1 MIMLPISK
9 VSLSIKL
16 VFGNSFQEVLEDF
29 QGDLMKQRL
38 STTGFPEEYS
48 KYSEEAPVTE
58 WPCFW
63 VFPGK
68 SSKIF
73 LNMLHF

>member
-1 MIMLPISK
+1 
-9 VSLSIKL
+9 
-16 VFGNSFQEVLEDF
+16 
-29 QGDLMKQRL
+29 MKQRL

-48 KYSEEAPVTE
+48 KYSEEARVTE

-73 LNMLHF
+73 LNMLHFLLFCTCKM